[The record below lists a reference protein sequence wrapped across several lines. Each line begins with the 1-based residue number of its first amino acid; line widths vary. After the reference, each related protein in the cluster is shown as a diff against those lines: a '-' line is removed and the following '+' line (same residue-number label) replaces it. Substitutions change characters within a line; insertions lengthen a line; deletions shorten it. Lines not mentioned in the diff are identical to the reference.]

1 MSATLRHDIG
11 PEVGDPFARTQAFM
25 AAVVLAKLAG
35 QLRSAAEDARADGV
49 EHVAV
54 SQAVRATAGAALPD
68 ALDAALDA
76 LAADGAT
83 ARWNAVVEATYVA
96 RAPSSAKPRS
106 SARSRCC
113 ARRCAPAS
121 TEHWRTPDDRH
132 RGTRRGAHRG
142 VPRRA
147 VRRSGRAARRPTDR
161 RRLVARDVAV
171 RRRVDRRR
179 HVQPPGPV
187 PATRPGQR
195 PAARDVRPRHPV
207 PRAARPGVDRRSPH
221 RRGSST
227 KPTRRCSAR
236 RSW

>member
-1 MSATLRHDIG
+1 VSIEPALLLEQMSATLRHDIG

-96 RAPSSAKPRS
+96 RAELGEATFERTLAVLRTALR
-106 SARSRCC
+106 ARLDRALAY
-113 ARRCAPAS
+113 AR
-121 TEHWRTPDDRH
+121 
-132 RGTRRGAHRG
+132 
-142 VPRRA
+142 
-147 VRRSGRAARRPTDR
+147 
-161 RRLVARDVAV
+161 
-171 RRRVDRRR
+171 
-179 HVQPPGPV
+179 
-187 PATRPGQR
+187 
-195 PAARDVRPRHPV
+195 
-207 PRAARPGVDRRSPH
+207 
-221 RRGSST
+221 
-227 KPTRRCSAR
+227 
-236 RSW
+236 